1 MNHLLEVKVRYN
13 HRKRGDSPVFV
24 NLKKDDETTV
34 QKIQKLQEGEALRK
48 TRTQSRE
55 ECHGIIREL
64 QLARVYRGLK
74 EVIWQELLIVQP

>member
-1 MNHLLEVKVRYN
+1 MEHVICKQLLKCI
-13 HRKRGDSPVFV
+13 DSF
-24 NLKKDDETTV
+24 E
-34 QKIQKLQEGEALRK
+34 KIQKLQEGEALRK

-74 EVIWQELLIVQP
+74 EVIWQELIIVQP